1 MELNLDIFQTMAL
14 VTIVFYLG
22 TYLRK
27 KVKFLSKYCIPAP
40 VVGGLLFAIVMLV
53 LKLTNIAS
61 VTLDTTLQNLFM
73 TTFFASVGF
82 TASFK
87 ILKNGGIKVAMFLGI
102 AILLVISQDV
112 VGASLAKIFDL
123 NPLLGLCTG
132 SISMIGG
139 HGTAGSFGPLLEEMG
154 VSGATTVSFA
164 SATFGLVMGSFIG
177 GFVAKSLIEN
187 YKLKTPKQSEDH
199 SIPLSDFHED
209 NQAILCHHKLMKGSA
224 YLFLAMGVGSIISNF
239 IQDTGLTFP
248 SYIGAMI
255 AAAIIRNVCDIRK
268 QEIEEKEI
276 EVIGNISLGYF
287 LCIALMGLRLW
298 ELFDLAFPLVVM
310 LIAQSLLMSIF
321 AYFITF
327 KVMGRDYDA
336 SVFASASCGFG
347 MGATPNAVAN
357 MDALSTKFG
366 FAPTPYFVVPIVGAL
381 FVDFVNSAVI
391 TLFINILR

>member
-1 MELNLDIFQTMAL
+1 MELKFNIFETMAL
-14 VTIVFYLG
+14 VTVVYYLG
-22 TYLRK
+22 KFLRTK
-27 KVKFLSKYCIPAP
+27 IKFLSKYCIPAP
-40 VVGGLLFAIVMLV
+40 VVGGLVFAIVMLI
-53 LKLTNIAS
+53 LKLTNIATI
-61 VTLDTTLQNLFM
+61 TLDTTLQNLFM
-73 TTFFASVGF
+73 TAFFASVGF

-87 ILKNGGIKVAMFLGI
+87 VLKSGGIKVAMFLGL
-102 AILLVISQDV
+102 AILLVISQDI
-112 VGASLAKIFDL
+112 VGASLAKLFDL

-177 GFVAKSLIEN
+177 GFVAKGLIDN
-187 YKLKTPKQSEDH
+187 YKLKTPKESHDK

-209 NQAILCHHKLMKGSA
+209 NQAVLCQKRLMKGSA
-224 YLFLAMGVGSIISNF
+224 FLFLSMGIGSVISGF

-255 AAAIIRNVCDIRK
+255 AAAVIRNFCDIRK
-268 QEIEEKEI
+268 IEIEEKEI

-287 LCIALMGLRLW
+287 LCIALMGLKLW
-298 ELFDLAFPLVVM
+298 ELFDLALPLVVM
-310 LIAQSLLMSIF
+310 LIAQSVLMAVF

-327 KVMGRDYDA
+327 KIMGRDYDA
-336 SVFASASCGFG
+336 AVFASASCGFG

-366 FAPTPYFVVPIVGAL
+366 FAPTP
-381 FVDFVNSAVI
+381 
-391 TLFINILR
+391 